1 MKRLL
6 YILLLSPLMI
16 ACQNNE
22 GDQAVE
28 TSLVEAPELS
38 VAYFGSQ
45 ITEDGA
51 QDAATVLQSLAG
63 SDSVRM
69 KVTGRVDKVCQVKGC
84 WMTMDVGQ
92 AEPMHV
98 TFKDYSFFVPKN
110 IDGKEAVI
118 EGYARME
125 TLTVD
130 EQKHYAQDEGK
141 SQAEIDAITEDKVT
155 LSFVADG
162 VIVKDYKIGSAEET
176 SEASE
181 THDHSHE
188 HAEATEE
195 VH

>member
-6 YILLLSPLMI
+6 YILLLSPLMF
-16 ACQNNE
+16 ACQNGGE
-22 GDQAVE
+22 QAVE

-51 QDAATVLQSLAG
+51 LDAATVLQSLAG

-98 TFKDYSFFVPKN
+98 TFKDY
-110 IDGKEAVI
+110 G
-118 EGYARME
+118 
-125 TLTVD
+125 
-130 EQKHYAQDEGK
+130 
-141 SQAEIDAITEDKVT
+141 
-155 LSFVADG
+155 
-162 VIVKDYKIGSAEET
+162 
-176 SEASE
+176 
-181 THDHSHE
+181 
-188 HAEATEE
+188 
-195 VH
+195 

>member
-1 MKRLL
+1 
-6 YILLLSPLMI
+6 MI

-162 VIVKDYKIGSAEET
+162 VIVKDYKIDSAEET